1 MSQNDD
7 GTISHLYLNNP
18 WRNNPNQVWLSS
30 TLAIFRN
37 LDKFNF
43 PSKLNTDKQ
52 KTIINLV
59 STPILKYLKSKN
71 PKLVYAEQME
81 PLDKEYLTEHF
92 LSSEG
97 FYQAHAG
104 EAFIIDQTGEFLATI
119 NIHDHLQLSTIET
132 SGDLENRWN
141 DLVDL
146 ETALGESLKYAFSQR
161 FGFLT
166 SDPTT
171 CGTGMQITVYLQL
184 PALIHSGIIDDTL
197 NQLVD
202 ENVTISGLH
211 GSPTEVIGDILMIK
225 NNFTLGATDEKTL
238 TTIEN
243 VTTKLVV
250 EENSQRSKIKS
261 SDDTEIKDRISR
273 AFGILMH
280 SYQIDA
286 VEALNALSL
295 IKLGVDLDWITGT
308 TPEELNTLFFNCR
321 RAHLICQVDKTVSQE
336 ELLHK
341 RAEYIHEFLKSIQ
354 LSI

>member
-1 MSQNDD
+1 MSQSDD
-7 GTISHLYLNNP
+7 GTIDHLYLNNP

-30 TLAIFRN
+30 TLSIYRN
-37 LDKFNF
+37 IDKFNF
-43 PSKLNTDKQ
+43 PSKLNTDRQ
-52 KTIINLV
+52 KTIVNLLT
-59 STPILKYLKSKN
+59 TPILNYERLDA
-71 PKLVYAEQME
+71 PKLVYAENMD

-104 EAFIIDQTGEFLATI
+104 EAFVIDRSGEFLATI
-119 NIHDHLQLSTIET
+119 NIHDHLRITAMDT
-132 SGDLENRWN
+132 SGNLEDRWN

-146 ETALGESLKYAFSQR
+146 ETHLGDSIKYAFSSR

-171 CGTGMQITVYLQL
+171 CGTGIQITVYLQL
-184 PALIHSGIIDDTL
+184 PGLIHAEVIDETL
-197 NQLVD
+197 NELVD

-225 NNFTLGATDEKTL
+225 NNYTLGTTDEKTL

-250 EENSQRSKIKS
+250 EENSRRLKIKS
-261 SDDTEIKDRISR
+261 SEDPEIKDRVSR

-321 RAHLICQVDKTVSQE
+321 RAHLICQFDKKVSQE

-341 RAEYIHEFLKSIQ
+341 RAEYIHEFLKKIQ
-354 LSI
+354 LTI

>member
-1 MSQNDD
+1 MSLSND
-7 GTISHLYLNNP
+7 GAEAHLYLKNP
-18 WRNNPNQVWLSS
+18 WENNSNQVWLSS
-30 TLAIFRN
+30 TLSIFRN
-37 LDKFNF
+37 IDKFNF

-52 KTIINLV
+52 KTIINLA
-59 STPILKYLKSKN
+59 STPLLNYQKLSN
-71 PKLVYAEQME
+71 PSLIHAEEMD

-104 EAFIIDQTGEFLATI
+104 EAFVIDRTGKFLATI
-119 NIHDHLQLSTIET
+119 NIHDHLRLTIMDSTGEI
-132 SGDLENRWN
+132 ENRWN
-141 DLVDL
+141 ELVEL
-146 ETALGESLKYAFSQR
+146 ETTLGESLKYSFSQR

-171 CGTGMQITVYLQL
+171 CGTGIEITVYLQL
-184 PALIHSGIIDDTL
+184 PALIHSEVIDDTL
-197 NQLVD
+197 SRLVD

-225 NNFTLGATDEKTL
+225 NNYTLGTTDEKTL

-250 EENSQRSKIKS
+250 KENSQRAKLKS
-261 SDDTEIKDRISR
+261 SDDSEIKDRVSR

-295 IKLGVDLDWITGT
+295 IKLGVDLNWITGT
-308 TPEELNTLFFNCR
+308 SIEELNMLFFNCR
-321 RAHLICQVDKTVSQE
+321 RAHLIYQFEKNITQE

-341 RAEYIHEFLKSIQ
+341 RAEYIHNFLKSIE
-354 LSI
+354 LTI

>member
-1 MSQNDD
+1 MSQNND
-7 GTISHLYLNNP
+7 GTTSHLYLNNP
-18 WRNNPNQVWLSS
+18 WKNNPNQVWLSS

-37 LDKFNF
+37 IDKFNF
-43 PSKLNTDKQ
+43 PNKLNTDKQ
-52 KTIINLV
+52 KAIINLV
-59 STPILKYLKSKN
+59 SSPILNDSQLKE
-71 PKLVYAEQME
+71 PMLIHAEEMD

-92 LSSEG
+92 LSPEG

-104 EAFIIDQTGEFLATI
+104 EAFIIDRTGQFLATI
-119 NIHDHLQLSTIET
+119 NIHDHLHLMTMDST
-132 SGDLENRWN
+132 GDLENKWN
-141 DLVDL
+141 DLVEL
-146 ETALGESLKYAFSQR
+146 ETSLGESIKYSFSQR

-171 CGTGMQITVYLQL
+171 CGTGMQVTVFLQL
-184 PALIHSGIIDDTL
+184 PALIHSEIIDETL

-225 NNFTLGATDEKTL
+225 NNFTLGTTDEKTL

-250 EENSQRSKIKS
+250 EENSQRSKMRS
-261 SDDTEIKDRISR
+261 TGDSDIKDRISR

-295 IKLGVDLDWITGT
+295 IKLGVDLNWIKGT
-308 TPEELNTLFFNCR
+308 TAEELNTLFFNCR
-321 RAHLICQVDKTVSQE
+321 RAHLIRQFNTEISQE

-341 RAEYIHEFLKSIQ
+341 RAEYIHEFLKTVELTI
-354 LSI
+354 